1 MVNRQALG
9 IDINEFARTGGIHYE
24 LVKEHFQKG
33 EYDFLIIKA
42 GLGLTK
48 SPLLDEQRENAEL
61 HRIPFATYHLIDPRH
76 DMTIQA
82 QKYVEW
88 VGANEPVYIVDVEKP
103 AKEIRPRNRSEL
115 LRYIDELVRLTN
127 KQPVLY
133 SRANLLKEIGLLLDA
148 KQFRLWIAQYPFD
161 KSLLPS
167 QEVQYRYFHDFTRDF
182 ANKLPP
188 SILKTGLE
196 ENVILW
202 QFSEKGNGPYY
213 IYNPRTA
220 HPTFTE
226 GMKQA
231 DLNISIQGRDEFMQS
246 FFGGVPQNAEEEDS
260 VPASGPQPTLEPTY
274 PGITNQAM
282 INLIYKAAR
291 PFTDDPWL
299 DWIVRANMEHMAIP
313 TRNREKPYTGLKI
326 EQIPSWTAQEKQA
339 VLALL

>member
-1 MVNRQALG
+1 MLDRQALG

-24 LVKEHFQKG
+24 LVKDHFMKG

-42 GLGLTK
+42 GLGLSK
-48 SPLLDEQRENAEL
+48 SALLDEQRENAEL
-61 HRIPFATYHLIDPRH
+61 HRIPFATYHLIDPRQ
-76 DMTIQA
+76 DMRTQA
-82 QKYVEW
+82 QRYVEW

-115 LRYIDELVRLTN
+115 LAYIDELVRLTN

-133 SRANLLKEIGLLLDA
+133 SRANLLKEIGFLLDA
-148 KQFRLWIAQYPFD
+148 RQFRLWIAQYPFD
-161 KSLLPS
+161 RSRLPTE
-167 QEVQYRYFHDFTRDF
+167 EVQYRYFHDFTRDF

-188 SILKTGLE
+188 SVLKTGLE

-213 IYNPRTA
+213 IYNLNTA
-220 HPTFTE
+220 HPEFTQ

-246 FFGGVPQNAEEEDS
+246 FFGEVPQNAEDREVASEAGQ
-260 VPASGPQPTLEPTY
+260 PALGPPYAGLS
-274 PGITNQAM
+274 NQGM

-291 PFTDDPWL
+291 PFTDDPWV
-299 DWIVRANMEHMAIP
+299 DWIVRAKMEHLAVP
-313 TRNREKPYTGLKI
+313 TSNREKPYTGLRI
-326 EQIPSWTAQEKQA
+326 EQIPSWTEQEKQA